1 MGRKEKLT
9 LDSKPENI
17 SSVERFVEEICDY
30 YNINDTYFGNIL
42 IALTEAFRNALVHG
56 NESQAS
62 RKINLVFESKPK
74 GLSFTI
80 SDEGKGFNPDTVPD
94 PTDIDID
101 MDTESGRGL
110 FLIRSLADKTEISD
124 EGRSIEM
131 FFRISGIGHEAMKK
145 RMGHFNE
152 YFQTTKQKV
161 K

>member
-17 SSVERFVEEICDY
+17 SSIEKFVEEICDY

-42 IALTEAFRNALVHG
+42 IALVEAFRNALVHG
-56 NESQAS
+56 NKNQAS
-62 RKINLVFESKPK
+62 RKIQVVFESKPK
-74 GLSFTI
+74 GLSFTVT
-80 SDEGKGFNPDTVPD
+80 DEGQGFDPDSVPD
-94 PTDIDID
+94 PLDLEIDVE
-101 MDTESGRGL
+101 TQTGRGL

-145 RMGHFNE
+145 RIGHFNE
-152 YFQTTKQKV
+152 YFQTTKEKV